1 VREGGQEEVKNVILF
16 STTCGDKR
24 LNNRVNDWLNKH
36 GKNRRIAVIPSY
48 WQATT
53 RDYPPYFAA
62 KMGFEEYIICP
73 VGENF
78 DKKRWDYALESD
90 AILVSGGN
98 TFEEWTMIHFRGLDD
113 DLRKFAQR
121 GILMGVSAGSH
132 IISPTIELASVA
144 DDNYLCLAGDELN
157 SLSLT
162 DFLVKPHAGGWIQHK
177 ELFRN
182 YATKYNK
189 PVYMI
194 DEGQAVWVCDH
205 GNKEYGGKI
214 TKFLPYKAGG

>member
-1 VREGGQEEVKNVILF
+1 MKNCILF
-16 STTCGDKR
+16 STHCGDKR

-53 RDYPPYFAA
+53 RGYPPYFAA
-62 KMGFEEYIICP
+62 RMGFEEYVICP

-78 DKKRWDYALESD
+78 DKKHWDYAMQSDSVLLE
-90 AILVSGGN
+90 GGN
-98 TFEEWTMIHFRGLDD
+98 TFEFWAMLLLRGLDA

-121 GILMGVSAGSH
+121 GILMGMSAGSH
-132 IISPTIELASVA
+132 IISPTIDLASVA
-144 DDNYLCLAGDELN
+144 DDNYLGFSGNELN
-157 SLSLT
+157 SLGLT

-194 DEGQAVWVCDH
+194 DEGQAVWVCDY
-205 GNKEYGGKI
+205 GVKEYGGKVA
-214 TKFLPYKAGG
+214 KFFPYKDGA

>member
-1 VREGGQEEVKNVILF
+1 MKNVILF
-16 STTCGDKR
+16 STHCADKR

-48 WQATT
+48 WEATT
-53 RDYPPYFAA
+53 NSYPPYWAA
-62 KMGFEEYIICP
+62 RMGFEEYVICP
-73 VGENF
+73 VGVNF
-78 DKKRWDYALESD
+78 DKKRWDYAMQSD
-90 AILVSGGN
+90 AAFLEGGN
-98 TFEEWTMIHFRGLDD
+98 TFEFWAMLLLRGLDA

-121 GILMGVSAGSH
+121 GILMGMSAGSH
-132 IISPTIELASVA
+132 IISPTIDLASVA
-144 DDNYLCLAGDELN
+144 DDNYLGFSGDELN
-157 SLSLT
+157 SLGLT
-162 DFLVKPHAGGWIQHK
+162 DFLVKPHAGGWIQYK

-205 GNKEYGGKI
+205 GIREYGGHV
-214 TKFLPYKAGG
+214 TKFLPYKAGA

>member
-1 VREGGQEEVKNVILF
+1 MKNCILF
-16 STTCGDKR
+16 STHCGDKR

-53 RDYPPYFAA
+53 REYPPYFAA
-62 KMGFEEYIICP
+62 KMGFEEYVICP

-78 DKKRWDYALESD
+78 DKARWDYAMQSD
-90 AILVSGGN
+90 ACLLSGGN
-98 TFEEWTMIHFRGLDD
+98 TFEFWAMLLLRGLDA

-121 GILMGVSAGSH
+121 GILMGMSAGSH
-132 IISPTIELASVA
+132 IISPTIDLASVA
-144 DDNYLCLAGDELN
+144 DDNYLGLFGDELN
-157 SLSLT
+157 SLCLT
-162 DFLVKPHAGGWIQHK
+162 DFLVKPHAGGWLQH
-177 ELFRN
+177 EALFRN

-194 DEGQAVWVCDH
+194 KDGEAIWSCDF
-205 GNKEYGGKI
+205 GIKEYGGKI
-214 TKFLPYKAGG
+214 YKILPHKGGE

>member
-1 VREGGQEEVKNVILF
+1 MKNVILF
-16 STTCGDKR
+16 STHCADKR

-36 GKNRRIAVIPSY
+36 GKNHRIAVIPSY

-53 RDYPPYFAA
+53 REYPPYFAA
-62 KMGFEEYIICP
+62 KMGFEEYVICP

-78 DKKRWDYALESD
+78 DKKIWEYALKSD
-90 AILVSGGN
+90 AILLEGGN
-98 TFEEWTMIHFRGLDD
+98 TFVEWTMIHFRGLDD

-121 GILMGVSAGSH
+121 GILMGISAGSH

-157 SLSLT
+157 SLGLT
-162 DFLVKPHAGGWIQHK
+162 DFLVKPHAGGWMDYK
-177 ELFRN
+177 ALFRN

-205 GNKEYGGKI
+205 GTKEYGGRI
-214 TKFLPYKAGG
+214 AKFLPYKDGA

>member
-1 VREGGQEEVKNVILF
+1 MKNCILF
-16 STTCGDKR
+16 STTCADKR

-53 RDYPPYFAA
+53 REYPPYFAA
-62 KMGFEEYIICP
+62 RMGFEEYIICP

-78 DKKRWDYALESD
+78 DKKRWDYAMQSD
-90 AILVSGGN
+90 ATLLEGGN
-98 TFEEWTMIHFRGLDD
+98 SFTFRAMLHLRGLDD
-113 DLRKFAQR
+113 DLRKFANH
-121 GILMGVSAGSH
+121 GILMGISAGSH
-132 IISPTIELASVA
+132 IISPTVDLASVA
-144 DDNYLCLAGDELN
+144 DDNYLGLSGDELDG
-157 SLSLT
+157 LGLT
-162 DFLVKPHAGGWIQHK
+162 DFLVKPHAGGWLQYK

-194 DEGQAVWVCDH
+194 DEGQAVWVCDY
-205 GNKEYGGKI
+205 GAKEYGGKVA
-214 TKFLPYKAGG
+214 KFFPYKAGA

>member
-1 VREGGQEEVKNVILF
+1 MKNVILF
-16 STTCGDKR
+16 STHCADKR

-53 RDYPPYFAA
+53 REYPPYFAA

-78 DKKRWDYALESD
+78 DKKCWEYALESD
-90 AILVSGGN
+90 AILLEGGN
-98 TFEEWTMIHFRGLDD
+98 TFVEWTMIHFRGLDN
-113 DLRKFAQR
+113 DLRKFANR
-121 GILMGVSAGSH
+121 GILMGISAGSH
-132 IISPTIELASVA
+132 IISPTIDLASVA

-157 SLSLT
+157 SLCLT
-162 DFLVKPHAGGWIQHK
+162 DFLVKPHAGGWMEHK
-177 ELFRN
+177 ALFRN

-189 PVYMI
+189 PVFMI

-205 GNKEYGGKI
+205 GVREYGGHI
-214 TKFLPYKAGG
+214 TKFLPYKDGA

>member
-1 VREGGQEEVKNVILF
+1 MKNCILF
-16 STTCGDKR
+16 STHCGDKR
-24 LNNRVNDWLNKH
+24 LNNRVNDWRNKH

-53 RDYPPYFAA
+53 RGYPPYFAA
-62 KMGFEEYIICP
+62 RMGFEEYVICP

-78 DKKRWDYALESD
+78 DKKHWDYAMQSDSVLLE
-90 AILVSGGN
+90 GGN
-98 TFEEWTMIHFRGLDD
+98 TFEFWAMLLLRGLDA

-121 GILMGVSAGSH
+121 GILMGMSAGSH
-132 IISPTIELASVA
+132 IISPTIDLASVA
-144 DDNYLCLAGDELN
+144 DDNYLGFSGNELN
-157 SLSLT
+157 SLGLT

-194 DEGQAVWVCDH
+194 DEGQAVWVCDY
-205 GNKEYGGKI
+205 GVKEYGGKVA
-214 TKFLPYKAGG
+214 KFFPYKDGA

>member
-1 VREGGQEEVKNVILF
+1 MKNCILF
-16 STTCGDKR
+16 SSHCADKR

-53 RDYPPYFAA
+53 REYPPYFAA
-62 KMGFEEYIICP
+62 RMGFEEYIICP

-78 DKKRWDYALESD
+78 DKERWGYAMQSD
-90 AILVSGGN
+90 CVYLTGGN
-98 TFEEWTMIHFRGLDD
+98 TFEFWAMLHLRGLDS

-121 GILMGVSAGSH
+121 GILMGMSAGSH
-132 IISPTIELASVA
+132 IISPTIDLASVA
-144 DDNYLCLAGDELN
+144 DDNYLGLFGDELDG
-157 SLSLT
+157 LGLT
-162 DFLVKPHAGGWIQHK
+162 DFLVKPHAGGWLEH
-177 ELFRN
+177 EAMFRN

-194 DEGQAVWVCDH
+194 KDGEAVWSCDF
-205 GNKEYGGKI
+205 GIKEYGGKI
-214 TKFLPYKAGG
+214 YKILPHKGGE